1 MSDAEEMNKRIKRT
15 KLEKD
20 ALDENKPHVP
30 SMSFRFGEE
39 TMDKLGMLSVYLGRS
54 MAATVRE
61 LIHAQYAAQF
71 KDDESS
77 AKEALKKWKSKRQK

>member
-1 MSDAEEMNKRIKRT
+1 MRDAGGMEKKIKKT
-15 KLEKD
+15 KLERES
-20 ALDENKPHVP
+20 LDENRPPMP

-39 TMDKLGMLSVYLGRS
+39 TIEKLGALSVHLGRS

-77 AKEALKKWKSKRQK
+77 AKEALKKWKSKRQ